1 MNILLILSSL
11 TKIYCAAIE
20 IILLPPNG
28 LFIVTSICL
37 PSVWML
43 EMYGISLL
51 NVLTRKIDENRDG
64 QLPSLHHIIYY
75 YQNLSQTG
83 PETAADYSGHF

>member
-1 MNILLILSSL
+1 
-11 TKIYCAAIE
+11 
-20 IILLPPNG
+20 
-28 LFIVTSICL
+28 
-37 PSVWML
+37 ML